1 LSRTIPF
8 VAIDRGPDGQGVPVH
23 LSEIAA
29 RDPDKPA
36 IVMADG
42 GGTVTFGELD
52 RRSLQVARLLDA
64 HGIGTQDRV
73 AIFLP
78 NRPEYFEIAW
88 GAQRHGVYWVPV
100 NWHLT
105 ADEVAYIVADS
116 GAQVLF
122 ASPETAEVAAA
133 IARTLPDLK
142 AAYLIGGGH
151 PELASYEEAI
161 AAQPAEPMEGETEG
175 ITFFYSSGTTGRPK
189 GIRRS
194 HEFPPFGTGL
204 ALDFLMAFVFGFN
217 ADSRYL
223 CPAPLYHAA
232 PIGFAMGTQR
242 NGGTVV
248 LMPRFDAA
256 ECLRAIEG
264 HQITHVQFVPTHFVR
279 MLKLP
284 EAQRLSFGLS
294 SLELVIH
301 AAAPCPADVKRQMI
315 EWLGPKITEYYAG
328 SEGNGITIISS
339 AEWLERPGSVGRP
352 IGAVVHVVGA
362 DGQELP
368 VGEDGIIYFE
378 GGKFEY
384 HNDPAKTAGSVN
396 EQGWSTLADIG
407 HLDADG
413 YLYLADRRTDLIISG
428 GVNIYPAEVEEA
440 LVMHPAVADVA
451 VIGVPDAEMG
461 QSVLAV
467 VQPAV
472 QPAAAGLDDGL
483 DNGTLDQAALA
494 AELIAHCRT
503 RLASF
508 KCPRSVE
515 FVSELPRLPTGKLLR
530 RRVREDHAERAARAR
545 EQA

>member
-1 LSRTIPF
+1 
-8 VAIDRGPDGQGVPVH
+8 VH

-64 HGIGTQDRV
+64 HGIGTQDRI

-122 ASPETAEVAAA
+122 AAPETADVAAA
-133 IARTLPDLK
+133 IARTSPELK
-142 AAYLIGGGH
+142 AAFVIGGEYPG
-151 PELASYEEAI
+151 LASYEEAI
-161 AAQPAEPMEGETEG
+161 EAQPAEPMDGETEG

-204 ALDFLMAFVFGFN
+204 ALDYLMAFVFGFN
-217 ADSRYL
+217 ADSVYL

-248 LMPRFDAA
+248 LMPRFDAG
-256 ECLRAIEG
+256 ECLRAIDQ

-284 EAQRLSFGLS
+284 EAQRQAFDLS
-294 SLELVIH
+294 SLQLVIH

-352 IGAVVHVVGA
+352 VGAVVHIVAADEQGA
-362 DGQELP
+362 RGQGAVGQELP
-368 VGEDGIIYFE
+368 AGEDGLIYFE
-378 GGKFEY
+378 GGTFEY
-384 HNDPAKTAGSVN
+384 HNDPAKTADSVN
-396 EQGWSTLADIG
+396 AQGWSTLADIG
-407 HLDADG
+407 HVDADG

-451 VIGVPDAEMG
+451 VIGVPDPEMG

-472 QPAAAGLDDGL
+472 QPAAAGLDDG
-483 DNGTLDQAALA
+483 TLDQAALA
-494 AELIAHCRT
+494 AELIAHCRA

-515 FVSELPRLPTGKLLR
+515 FVAELPRLPTGKLLR
-530 RRVREDHAERAARAR
+530 RRVREDHAERSAKGRP
-545 EQA
+545 